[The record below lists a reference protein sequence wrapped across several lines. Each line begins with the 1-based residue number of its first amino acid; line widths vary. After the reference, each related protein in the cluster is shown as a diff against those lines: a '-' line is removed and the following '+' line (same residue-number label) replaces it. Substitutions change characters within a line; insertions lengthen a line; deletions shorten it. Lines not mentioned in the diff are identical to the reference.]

1 MTSLYLRFRLILI
14 MTAVILLLICGILIY
29 RKTIPKINSVSNTT
43 KQLAAQVNA
52 AVQNGYLIHGE
63 MLIETITSMKESEVQ
78 IIVITAAD
86 KESEKEG
93 KIYNYSLEYDQV
105 LPTYDSSMS
114 KLEQEY
120 INPGAM
126 FMTTITKDAE
136 NKIKEIIF
144 EQR

>member
-1 MTSLYLRFRLILI
+1 MTSLYLSFRRIVI
-14 MTAVILLLICGILIY
+14 ISAVILLFISGMLIY

-63 MLIETITSMKESEVQ
+63 MLIETITAMKESEVQ
-78 IIVITAAD
+78 IIVITAAE

-93 KIYNYSLEYDQV
+93 KIYNYSLEYGQV

-114 KLEQEY
+114 KLEQGY